1 MVIIRDLNSGQFGI
15 DQIVY
20 PKQFRASAKDGRFL
34 SITSVM
40 PAPVSP
46 IINIDWENVQLIDRT
61 ERPVT
66 VKSIDA
72 MVEKLNKDF
81 CIGSVRE
88 LGPEQS
94 LLEDPYFAYTLMGLM
109 LTNPDFMEAV
119 MWDLI
124 ESNTFMNA
132 IVDNTIFTET
142 LATNDVF
149 TTELAKNTYFLGLV
163 ANNLDFIKA
172 LTNNET
178 FRSDI
183 KLIVKETGGS
193 GGVTE

>member
-1 MVIIRDLNSGQFGI
+1 MVIIRDINSGQFGI

-46 IINIDWENVQLIDRT
+46 IINIDWENVQLIDRNQ
-61 ERPVT
+61 RPVT

-72 MVEKLNKDF
+72 MVEKLNTDF
-81 CIGSVRE
+81 YIGSVQE
-88 LGPEQS
+88 LGPEAS
-94 LLEDPYFAYTLMGLM
+94 MLEDPNFTNTLIGLM
-109 LTNPDFMEAV
+109 VSNRDFMDEV
-119 MWDLI
+119 MGYLI
-124 ESNTFMNA
+124 DSNTFMNA
-132 IVDNTIFTET
+132 IVDNTIFTGT

-172 LTNNET
+172 LTNNGT

-193 GGVTE
+193 GGVTN